1 MGGRTNRVRFGKASD
16 YGNIV
21 LHTFRFDGL
30 LGTAYENAPAL
41 MDRKEILNTGAV
53 SGTPSFTVM
62 GNSFNIEA
70 ESTLSPNFTMAR
82 NDNGVTF
89 PNTAGVE
96 YPILGVGL
104 RVGEPFQ
111 RADLQIQS
119 VQLIDTANAG
129 SGSNQSKSGTFS
141 WRLILNPGLSGEPTP
156 INVGKCTRHWEYTT
170 ASKLTGAGINGG
182 GIELFGGFMTSITVE
197 EVKTAL
203 NFLNMGSNI
212 AYTDADKVVLVV
224 KQIGTAADNAPS
236 IVASMNLIEAL

>member
-1 MGGRTNRVRFGKASD
+1 
-16 YGNIV
+16 
-21 LHTFRFDGL
+21 
-30 LGTAYENAPAL
+30 
-41 MDRKEILNTGAV
+41 
-53 SGTPSFTVM
+53 
-62 GNSFNIEA
+62 
-70 ESTLSPNFTMAR
+70 
-82 NDNGVTF
+82 
-89 PNTAGVE
+89 
-96 YPILGVGL
+96 
-104 RVGEPFQ
+104 
-111 RADLQIQS
+111 
-119 VQLIDTANAG
+119 
-129 SGSNQSKSGTFS
+129 
-141 WRLILNPGLSGEPTP
+141 LILNPGLSGEPTP